1 MPRAFSR
8 LQFFVSFWKENDL
21 KWNSESDPTAD
32 VDLLLDKRS
41 ISSEANSA
49 GVFSDEAHE
58 IFARQ
63 QQNQILWDLDEV
75 KETLTESPGGKHVVD
90 MVQSGCFLGEYLTAR
105 YLTYPRL
112 TPT

>member
-1 MPRAFSR
+1 M
-8 LQFFVSFWKENDL
+8 LWQENDL
-21 KWNSESDPTAD
+21 KWNSESDQAAD

-63 QQNQILWDLDEV
+63 QQNQILWELE
-75 KETLTESPGGKHVVD
+75 EIEATLTATPRAKHVLE
-90 MVQSGCFLGEYLTAR
+90 MVRSGCFLGKQSLSTEYVVLT
-105 YLTYPRL
+105 LWSPQNS
-112 TPT
+112 